1 MNDQLL
7 TMTAQ
12 EFQQI
17 YKEVEFK
24 LEKLHNKNNV
34 IQQNL
39 DVDIIKRELYQ
50 MIKQEIDQIQFFI
63 EEIKDQVRSL
73 ENNINNIDSKNKIK
87 RLKDNYLKETQRTK
101 AITRILNNKSSFQ
114 SEKQYDGV
122 SILSQSG
129 TGEQPDSV
137 PSNSSQFEYQQENI
151 QQTDSFQQQDKQQNG
166 ITIQN
171 QDSPSNS
178 MLQENAVQRIT
189 SSEIQFDNGEQNE
202 AEVEGEVQ
210 EEINNQ
216 VYFIVLVIVIIMAVL
231 IIWLLYDED
240 IL

>member
-7 TMTAQ
+7 TMTSQ

-17 YKEVEFK
+17 YQEVEFK

-50 MIKQEIDQIQFFI
+50 MIKQEIDQLQYFI
-63 EEIKDQVRSL
+63 EEIKDQMRQL

-122 SILSQSG
+122 SILSQSD
-129 TGEQPDSV
+129 TGGQPDSV
-137 PSNSSQFEYQQENI
+137 PSNSSQFEYQQQNI

-171 QDSPSNS
+171 EDSPSNS
-178 MLQENAVQRIT
+178 MIQENQ
-189 SSEIQFDNGEQNE
+189 IQNNSQKGLQINNEHQIQGEG
-202 AEVEGEVQ
+202 EGEVQ

-216 VYFIVLVIVIIMAVL
+216 VYFIVLVIVIIIAVL